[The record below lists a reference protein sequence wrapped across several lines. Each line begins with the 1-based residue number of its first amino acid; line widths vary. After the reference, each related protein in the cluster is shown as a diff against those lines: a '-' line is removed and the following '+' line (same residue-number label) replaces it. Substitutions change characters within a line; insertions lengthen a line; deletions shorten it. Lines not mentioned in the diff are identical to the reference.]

1 MKQFCVLGSL
11 NMDMVTRVERF
22 PLPGETIIGQS
33 FTIFPG
39 GKGANQAVA
48 LGRLG
53 CTVEMVGAIGDD
65 MLGTQYRKVLEDA
78 GARCGGV
85 ITSAGTATGTASIE
99 VNSTGENHI
108 IVVAAANGSVTPAF
122 VRDRRSYIEAADIL
136 LMQLEIPLESVL
148 EAAKIASVKKR
159 TIILDPAPAVPLSD
173 ELYRHISIITPNETE
188 AALLTGEDTS
198 TEAGLLRAGR
208 VLLDHGVQTVIIK
221 AGKQGAFLV
230 ARSGAELVPGFK
242 VKTVDTVA
250 AGDSFNAGLAC
261 ALGNGKSLKDAIR
274 FANAVAALSTTRE
287 GAQSAMPSYAEA
299 MGLLETA

>member
-1 MKQFCVLGSL
+1 MQQFCVLGSL

-22 PLPGETIIGQS
+22 PLPGETVVGRS

-53 CTVEMVGAIGDD
+53 CRVEMVGAIGDD
-65 MLGTQYRKVLEDA
+65 ILGAQYRKVLEDA

-85 ITSAGTATGTASIE
+85 ITSAGMATGTASIE
-99 VNSTGENHI
+99 VNAQGENHI
-108 IVVAAANGSVTPAF
+108 IVVAAANGTVTPAF
-122 VRDRRSYIEAADIL
+122 VLACRAFVESADIL
-136 LMQLEIPLESVL
+136 LMQLEIPLDSVL
-148 EAAKIASVKKR
+148 AAAKTAFAKKR
-159 TIILDPAPAVPLSD
+159 TVILDPAPAVPLPD
-173 ELYRHISIITPNETE
+173 ELYRHVSIITPNETE
-188 AALLTGEDTS
+188 AALLSGEDTS
-198 TEAGLLRAGR
+198 TAAGMLRAGR
-208 VLLDHGVQTVIIK
+208 ILLDRGVGTVIIK

-230 ARSGAELVPGFK
+230 DRNGAELVPGFK

-261 ALGNGKSLKDAIR
+261 ALGGGKSLKEAIR

-287 GAQSAMPSYAEA
+287 GAQSAMPTFAEA
-299 MGLLETA
+299 TAMLENN

>member
-65 MLGTQYRKVLEDA
+65 MLGTQYRTVLETA

-85 ITSAGTATGTASIE
+85 ITSAGMATGTASIE
-99 VNSTGENHI
+99 VNAQGENHI
-108 IVVAAANGSVTPAF
+108 IVVAAANGSVSPAF
-122 VRDRRSYIEAADIL
+122 VRERRSYIEGADIL

-148 EAAKIASVKKR
+148 EAAKIASAKKR

-198 TEAGLLRAGR
+198 TEAGMLRAGR
-208 VLLDHGVQTVIIK
+208 VLLDRGVQTVIIK
-221 AGKQGAFLV
+221 AGRQGAFLV
-230 ARSGAELVPGFK
+230 DRSGAELVPGFK

-261 ALGNGKSLKDAIR
+261 ALGYGKSLKEAIR

-287 GAQSAMPSYAEA
+287 GAQSAMPSFAEA